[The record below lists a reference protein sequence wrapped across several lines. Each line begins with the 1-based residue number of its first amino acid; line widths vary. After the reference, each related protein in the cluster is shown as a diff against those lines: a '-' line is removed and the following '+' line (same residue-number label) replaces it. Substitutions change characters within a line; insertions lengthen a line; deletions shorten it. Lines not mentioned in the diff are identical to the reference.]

1 MTVISLHEV
10 TKSFRDATAL
20 RDVSLEIEEGR
31 TYGLVGANGSGK
43 SVLLKMMCGFLL
55 PDSGHVNIDPR
66 FMDRRRT
73 FPDRFGV
80 TINGPGY
87 IAGATA
93 RQNLAELAA
102 IRRRA
107 SAEDIAAILH
117 TVGLDPDSKQKLRA
131 FSMGMKQKL
140 SLAQAFM
147 EDPAVLI
154 LDEPFNALDE
164 ESVAVIRRYLLEQ
177 KAAGTTIVFTS
188 HQREDVDALADVVYR
203 IKGGTLSEE

>member
-10 TKSFRDATAL
+10 TKSFRNATAL
-20 RDVSLEIEEGR
+20 RDVSLDIEQGR

-55 PDSGHVNIDPR
+55 PDSGQVSINPR

-93 RQNLAELAA
+93 RQNLSELAA
-102 IRRRA
+102 IRKRA
-107 SAEDIAAILH
+107 SADDISQMLR
-117 TVGLDPDSKQKLRA
+117 TVGLDPESRQRVRA

-147 EDPAVLI
+147 ERPEVLI

-164 ESVAVIRRYLLEQ
+164 ASVSVIKNYLLDQ

-188 HQREDVDALADVVYR
+188 HQREDVDVLADVVFR
-203 IKGGTLSEE
+203 IADGSVSRD